1 MRSGRFS
8 RFGLATESVRQ
19 LETRPASP
27 RRPRNQLN
35 PKPFLGGSR
44 IVMNGISFARVKQAT
59 HSDAVT
65 PRTAPPMHQA
75 VSTPVT
81 APVTAK
87 QRRARRKKQIIYG
100 SIALVVLWIAA
111 WVLWSK
117 REKPIPVTTE
127 TAIRKTIVQTVS
139 ATGKIQPEVEVK
151 ISPEVAGEIIE
162 LPVDDGLRVK
172 KGDLLVKIK
181 PDSYKALLEQ
191 QEAAISAAKATN
203 LQQKATMMK
212 TEHDLKRAEDLF
224 NKKLISEQEY
234 NGGQAAYDVAKNTY
248 ESSLHEIERAEAS
261 SSQARDQLSK
271 TTIYSP
277 LDGTVTVLNSKL
289 GERLVATGQFAGTEV
304 MRVADRTHM
313 QAIVDVNENDVV
325 NVKLG
330 DIANVKI
337 DAYGDHKFK
346 GTVAQIGNT
355 GKTTGS
361 GTQEEVTNFE
371 VKINLERED
380 VLLRPGLSCTA
391 DIETNIVK
399 DTVAVPMQAVT
410 IRTGDSNLSPEEIEK
425 KRLKS
430 AARDKG
436 DNNAD
441 YVNERQEKAAQKEER
456 EKLMKVVFLKKGGK
470 AQSVKVTTGISD
482 DTYMEIK
489 SGLQPGEEVISGSYS
504 AISRKLKDGAKV
516 AYDKEAT
523 K

>member
-1 MRSGRFS
+1 
-8 RFGLATESVRQ
+8 
-19 LETRPASP
+19 
-27 RRPRNQLN
+27 
-35 PKPFLGGSR
+35 
-44 IVMNGISFARVKQAT
+44 
-59 HSDAVT
+59 
-65 PRTAPPMHQA
+65 MHQA
-75 VSTPVT
+75 VAAPET
-81 APVTAK
+81 APKVARK
-87 QRRARRKKQIIYG
+87 RRSTRKRQIIIG
-100 SIALVVLWIAA
+100 AVGFLVLWLI
-111 WVLWSK
+111 VSILLSK

-127 TAIRKTIVQTVS
+127 KAVRKTILQTVS
-139 ATGKIQPEVEVK
+139 ATGKVQPETEVK

-162 LPVDDGLRVK
+162 LPVADGMGIQ

-203 LQQKATMMK
+203 LQQKATMLK
-212 TEHDLKRAEDLF
+212 TEQDLKRAEDMYA
-224 NKKLISEQEY
+224 KKTISIQEY
-234 NGGQAAYDVAKNTY
+234 NNAQAASDVAKNTF
-248 ESSLHEIERAEAS
+248 ESSLHEIERAQAG

-271 TTIYSP
+271 TTVYSP
-277 LDGTVTVLNSKL
+277 INGTVTILNSKL
-289 GERLVATGQFAGTEV
+289 GERIVATGQFAGTEV
-304 MRVADRTHM
+304 MRVADLSRM
-313 QAIVDVNENDVV
+313 QAVIDVNENDVP
-325 NVKLG
+325 NVKIS
-330 DIANVKI
+330 DKANVKI
-337 DAYGDHKFK
+337 DAYGDRKFK

-391 DIETNIVK
+391 DIETNMVK
-399 DTVAVPMQAVT
+399 DAVAVPMQAVT

-425 KRLKS
+425 KKLKS

-441 YVNERQEKAAQKEER
+441 YVNERQEKAAQREER
-456 EKLMKVVFLKKGGK
+456 EKLAKVVFLKRGGK

-489 SGLQPGEEVISGSYS
+489 TGVQPSDEVISGSYS

-516 AYDKEAT
+516 TYDKEAT